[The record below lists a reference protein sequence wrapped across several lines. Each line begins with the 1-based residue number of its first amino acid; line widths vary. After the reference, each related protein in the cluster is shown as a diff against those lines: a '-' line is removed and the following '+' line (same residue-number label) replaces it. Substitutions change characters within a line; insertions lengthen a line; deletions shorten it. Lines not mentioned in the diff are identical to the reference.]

1 MKVFT
6 NPCLPAPLLLL
17 LFTLAIA
24 AAQDPISILSDKF
37 PNKAR
42 TIGFGKTLAIQYNLY
57 ATEKVPSKMMETDDN
72 NPPAAAAAIEPE
84 IIEMKRLKIW
94 SDDAVVKVN
103 RKPVPIPNVVYLNGS
118 SSSIS
123 NLLLSIYPNGT
134 TEVLEIGENGARSFT
149 KMPGHSVFSER
160 QIKPL
165 AAGSKK
171 FTCGT
176 NSTHTHNH
184 EDDGDV
190 GSKSGA
196 TLDLSSSHHKAKKRA
211 SIMASTAQY
220 KAVIA
225 IDTDYDYYI
234 KFSNTDAAINYAAK
248 LLALSNL
255 VFSKETNV
263 DLLLGTLYI
272 TTNYY
277 DDVYKDITDIY
288 EALAALKSVWDPT
301 ESKNPRALTHLLS
314 GKDLRGGR
322 AYIPCYKLSNGDW
335 TCSTTRR
342 VLCGW
347 YESPTNNWGY
357 GTSAVYGDD
366 RYWDHTV
373 VPHELGHN
381 FGSPHTHDYCGV
393 FGDASPIDECAGGC
407 CSSCEN
413 RLPGCSNNFYYGGY
427 KGPGTIMSYCH
438 VFGESNVV
446 SNSSTPK

>member
-6 NPCLPAPLLLL
+6 NPCLPAPLPLLLLL

-57 ATEKVPSKMMETDDN
+57 ATEKVPSKMIETDDN
-72 NPPAAAAAIEPE
+72 NPPAAAAAIKPE

-255 VFSKETNV
+255 VFSQETNV
-263 DLLLGTLYI
+263 DFQLGTLYI
-272 TTNYY
+272 TTDYY
-277 DDVYKDITDIY
+277 DDYYWDITTTD
-288 EALAALKSVWDPT
+288 EGLDALQLVWDTT
-301 ESKNPRALTHLLS
+301 ETKTPRALAHLLS
-314 GKDLRGGR
+314 GKNLGGGV
-322 AYIPCYKLSNGDW
+322 AYCPCYRLSNG
-335 TCSTTRR
+335 
-342 VLCGW
+342 
-347 YESPTNNWGY
+347 
-357 GTSAVYGDD
+357 A
-366 RYWDHTV
+366 WDMFNH
-373 VPHELGHN
+373 
-381 FGSPHTHDYCGV
+381 
-393 FGDASPIDECAGGC
+393 
-407 CSSCEN
+407 
-413 RLPGCSNNFYYGGY
+413 
-427 KGPGTIMSYCH
+427 
-438 VFGESNVV
+438 
-446 SNSSTPK
+446 